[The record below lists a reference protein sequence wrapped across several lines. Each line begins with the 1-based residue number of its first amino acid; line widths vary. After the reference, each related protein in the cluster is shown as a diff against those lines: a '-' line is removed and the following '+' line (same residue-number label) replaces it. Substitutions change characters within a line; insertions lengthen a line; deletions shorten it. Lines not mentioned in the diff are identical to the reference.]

1 MISGSRLAWV
11 SHNSTVLVADASK
24 SVQVSTLKT
33 EFLPLLNVSLISENR
48 VMAAG
53 HDCCPMLNYDDHG
66 CLTFV
71 SKLDIPKQ
79 NIQHNTSAM
88 EHFRNMDRKATTEGC
103 NPALEKLDQKAL
115 LKCLFMRWA
124 SKTVANFAL
133 PASTE
138 P

>member
-1 MISGSRLAWV
+1 MKGVSFLVSGSRLAWV
-11 SHNSTVLVADASK
+11 SHDSTVLVADASK

-33 EFLPLLNVSLISENR
+33 EFLPLLSV
-48 VMAAG
+48 AAG
-53 HDCCPMLNYDDHG
+53 HNCCPMLNYDDHG

-79 NIQHNTSAM
+79 SIQHNTSAM
-88 EHFRNMDRKATTEGC
+88 ERFHNMDRQATTEGC

-115 LKCLFMRWA
+115 LKCLSMRWA

-133 PASTE
+133 PASMK